1 MKHTDWAE
9 LLHVDKPEC
18 WLCYFCMLD
27 STVTVV
33 VIMLGITATL
43 TKHVHLAWLSN
54 FLKHLMQF
62 EVEVEVWVD
71 SFILQQHAKLCI
83 EETFFSPCYAGV
95 AWSESLNNLNDK
107 GLISVVLDQVS
118 QAVHCGFL
126 SESERSCL
134 SRLPQLNG
142 CLVTVTAMS
151 ELLCVQ
157 RFTCFFV
164 RHCMTP
170 KARSRSCFA
179 LLSPDEYGCHRSD

>member
-54 FLKHLMQF
+54 FLKHLLQF

-95 AWSESLNNLNDK
+95 AWSESLNNLNDSAYLSGLGPGQPSCALWFSFRIWKELSQSPASAEWVPCHCYSHVRITLCATVYLLFRATLHDTK
-107 GLISVVLDQVS
+107 G
-118 QAVHCGFL
+118 
-126 SESERSCL
+126 
-134 SRLPQLNG
+134 
-142 CLVTVTAMS
+142 
-151 ELLCVQ
+151 
-157 RFTCFFV
+157 
-164 RHCMTP
+164 
-170 KARSRSCFA
+170 
-179 LLSPDEYGCHRSD
+179 